1 MDVIN
6 TTTALIGYKS
16 NGSSRGG
23 STSEEGVSE
32 KVPSLGHPSVSA
44 CPRPVA
50 WQKQNDYF
58 GLCPGQPQKIQ
69 FTAQ

>member
-6 TTTALIGYKS
+6 ATTVLTGYKR
-16 NGSSRGG
+16 NGLNEAG
-23 STSEEGVSE
+23 STFQESGSE
-32 KVPSLGHPSVSA
+32 KVCEFRAALHLSL
-44 CPRPVA
+44 PVA